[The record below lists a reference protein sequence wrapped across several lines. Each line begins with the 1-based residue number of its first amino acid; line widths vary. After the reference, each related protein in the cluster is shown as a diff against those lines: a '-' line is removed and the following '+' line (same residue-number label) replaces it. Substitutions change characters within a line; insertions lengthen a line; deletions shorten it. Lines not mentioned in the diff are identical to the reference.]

1 MVNRSIR
8 HHIGHLIRISSML
21 MLSTVLFGCDSET
34 QTPAPS
40 STDASPTLTVPA
52 ELVSL
57 QTLTIGPPSIRRMWT
72 YKIQRLVAENKIV
85 KPGDLLVQF
94 DGQDLRTR
102 MLTRQ
107 SELDAAT
114 KELEKLILEDNAR
127 AEDLALDLAEATMN
141 EDKAR
146 RKVEITISSR
156 SEVER
161 RKQEADFAIMQVRK
175 AQAQQRSDEHAQR
188 RIVNQQVQEA
198 RIANLQTRVDEIKD
212 SLNKMTVKSTSD
224 GIVILR
230 KNGDGD
236 KPAVG
241 DTVSMGNT
249 LIEVPSLDNLAI
261 KMEVDESDTNK
272 VNIGQAVTVILNA
285 FPERVFTGTI
295 TSKGQAYRNKSQ
307 RNQKI
312 VFDAWVTL
320 DQMDFDIMRPGMQAS
335 VTIRGSQGAK

>member
-1 MVNRSIR
+1 MVN
-8 HHIGHLIRISSML
+8 HHLRYMFPTAIFAVSLL
-21 MLSTVLFGCDSET
+21 LLGCGAET
-34 QTPAPS
+34 NTPANIATTNS
-40 STDASPTLTVPA
+40 SAQGLTVPA
-52 ELVSL
+52 ELLSL
-57 QTLTIGPPSIRRMWT
+57 QTVTIGPPSIRRMWT
-72 YKIQRLVAENKIV
+72 YKIQRLVPENKIV

-94 DGQDLRTR
+94 DGQELRTR
-102 MLTRQ
+102 MLSRQ
-107 SELDAAT
+107 SELDAAK

-146 RKVEITISSR
+146 RKVEITVSSR

-161 RKQEADFAIMQVRK
+161 RKQAADFAIMQVRK
-175 AQAQQRSDEHAQR
+175 AQAQQRLDEHAQR
-188 RIVNQQVQEA
+188 RIVNQQVQAA

-212 SLNKMTVKSTSD
+212 SLAKMTVKSTSD

-230 KNGDGD
+230 KNGEGD

-249 LIEVPSLDNLAI
+249 LIEVPSLDNLSI

-272 VNIGQAVTVILNA
+272 VSIGQSVEVVLNA

-295 TSKGQAYRNKSQ
+295 SSKGQAYRLSL
-307 RNQKI
+307 I
-312 VFDAWVTL
+312 H
-320 DQMDFDIMRPGMQAS
+320 I
-335 VTIRGSQGAK
+335 

>member
-1 MVNRSIR
+1 MVN
-8 HHIGHLIRISSML
+8 HHLRYMFPTAIFAVSLLLLGCGAETNTSANIATTNSSAQ
-21 MLSTVLFGCDSET
+21 G
-34 QTPAPS
+34 
-40 STDASPTLTVPA
+40 LTVPA
-52 ELVSL
+52 ELLSL
-57 QTLTIGPPSIRRMWT
+57 QTVTIGPPSIRRMWT
-72 YKIQRLVAENKIV
+72 YKIQRLVPENKIV

-94 DGQDLRTR
+94 DGQELRTR
-102 MLTRQ
+102 MLSRQ
-107 SELDAAT
+107 SELDAAK

-146 RKVEITISSR
+146 RKVEITVSSR

-161 RKQEADFAIMQVRK
+161 RKQAADFAIMQVRK
-175 AQAQQRSDEHAQR
+175 AQAQQRLDEHAQR
-188 RIVNQQVQEA
+188 RIVNQQVQAA

-212 SLNKMTVKSTSD
+212 SLAKMTVKSTSD

-230 KNGDGD
+230 KNGEGD

-249 LIEVPSLDNLAI
+249 LIEVPSLDNLSI

-272 VNIGQAVTVILNA
+272 VSIGQSVEVVLNA

-295 TSKGQAYRNKSQ
+295 SSKGQAYRNKSQ

-312 VFDAWVTL
+312 VFDAWITL
-320 DQMDFDIMRPGMQAS
+320 DEMDFDIMRPGMQAS
-335 VTIRGSQGAK
+335 VNIPAQQGAS

>member
-1 MVNRSIR
+1 MVN
-8 HHIGHLIRISSML
+8 HHLRYMFPTAIFAVSLLLLGCGAETNTSANIATTNSSAQ
-21 MLSTVLFGCDSET
+21 G
-34 QTPAPS
+34 
-40 STDASPTLTVPA
+40 LTVPA
-52 ELVSL
+52 ELLSL
-57 QTLTIGPPSIRRMWT
+57 QTVTIGPPSIRRMWT
-72 YKIQRLVAENKIV
+72 YKIQRLVPENKIV

-94 DGQDLRTR
+94 DGQELRTR
-102 MLTRQ
+102 MLSRQ
-107 SELDAAT
+107 SELDAAK

-146 RKVEITISSR
+146 RKVEITVSSR

-161 RKQEADFAIMQVRK
+161 RKQAADFAIMQVRK
-175 AQAQQRSDEHAQR
+175 AQAQQRLDEHAQR
-188 RIVNQQVQEA
+188 RIVNQQVQAA

-212 SLNKMTVKSTSD
+212 SLAKMTVKSTSD

-230 KNGDGD
+230 KNGEGD

-249 LIEVPSLDNLAI
+249 LIEVPSLDNLSI

-272 VNIGQAVTVILNA
+272 VSIGQSVEVVLNA

-295 TSKGQAYRNKSQ
+295 SSKGQAYRNKSQ

-320 DQMDFDIMRPGMQAS
+320 DEMDFDIMRPGMQAS
-335 VTIRGSQGAK
+335 VNIPAQQGAS

>member
-1 MVNRSIR
+1 MVN
-8 HHIGHLIRISSML
+8 HHLRYMFPTAIFAVSLL
-21 MLSTVLFGCDSET
+21 LLGCGAET
-34 QTPAPS
+34 NTPANIATTNS
-40 STDASPTLTVPA
+40 SAQGLTVPA
-52 ELVSL
+52 ELLSL
-57 QTLTIGPPSIRRMWT
+57 QTVTIGPPSIRRMWT
-72 YKIQRLVAENKIV
+72 YKIQRLVPENKIV

-94 DGQDLRTR
+94 DGQELRTR
-102 MLTRQ
+102 MLSRQ
-107 SELDAAT
+107 SELDAAK

-146 RKVEITISSR
+146 RKVEITVSSR

-161 RKQEADFAIMQVRK
+161 RKQAADFAIMQVRK
-175 AQAQQRSDEHAQR
+175 AQAQQRLDEHAQR
-188 RIVNQQVQEA
+188 RIVNQQVQAA

-212 SLNKMTVKSTSD
+212 SLAKMTVKSTSD

-230 KNGDGD
+230 KNGEGD

-249 LIEVPSLDNLAI
+249 LIEVPSLDNLSI

-272 VNIGQAVTVILNA
+272 VSIGQSVEVVLNA

-295 TSKGQAYRNKSQ
+295 SSKGQAYRNKSQ

-312 VFDAWVTL
+312 VFDAWITL
-320 DQMDFDIMRPGMQAS
+320 DEMDFDIMRPGMQAS
-335 VTIRGSQGAK
+335 VNIPAQQGAS

>member
-1 MVNRSIR
+1 MVN
-8 HHIGHLIRISSML
+8 HHLRYMFPTAIFAASLLLLGCGAETNTSANIATTNSSAQ
-21 MLSTVLFGCDSET
+21 G
-34 QTPAPS
+34 
-40 STDASPTLTVPA
+40 LTVPA
-52 ELVSL
+52 ELLSL
-57 QTLTIGPPSIRRMWT
+57 QTVTIGPPSIRRMWT
-72 YKIQRLVAENKIV
+72 YKIQRLVPENKIV

-94 DGQDLRTR
+94 DGQELRTR
-102 MLTRQ
+102 MLSRQ
-107 SELDAAT
+107 SELDAAK

-146 RKVEITISSR
+146 RKVEITVSSR

-161 RKQEADFAIMQVRK
+161 RKQAADFAIMQVRK
-175 AQAQQRSDEHAQR
+175 AQAQQRLDEHAQR
-188 RIVNQQVQEA
+188 RIVNQQVQAA

-212 SLNKMTVKSTSD
+212 SLAKMTVKSTSD

-230 KNGDGD
+230 KNGEGD

-249 LIEVPSLDNLAI
+249 LIEVPSLDNLSI

-272 VNIGQAVTVILNA
+272 VSIGQSVEVVLNA

-295 TSKGQAYRNKSQ
+295 SSKGQAYRNKSQ

-312 VFDAWVTL
+312 VFDAWITL
-320 DQMDFDIMRPGMQAS
+320 DEMDFDIMRPGMQAS
-335 VTIRGSQGAK
+335 VNIPAQQGAS

>member
-1 MVNRSIR
+1 MVN
-8 HHIGHLIRISSML
+8 HHLRYMFPTAIFAVSLL
-21 MLSTVLFGCDSET
+21 LLGCGAET
-34 QTPAPS
+34 NTPANIATTNS
-40 STDASPTLTVPA
+40 SAQGLTVPA
-52 ELVSL
+52 ELLSL
-57 QTLTIGPPSIRRMWT
+57 QTVTIGPPSIRRMWT
-72 YKIQRLVAENKIV
+72 YKIQRLVPENKIV

-94 DGQDLRTR
+94 DGQELRTR
-102 MLTRQ
+102 MLSRQ
-107 SELDAAT
+107 SELDAAK

-146 RKVEITISSR
+146 RKVEITVSSR

-161 RKQEADFAIMQVRK
+161 RKQAADFAIMQVRK
-175 AQAQQRSDEHAQR
+175 AQAQQRLDEHAQR
-188 RIVNQQVQEA
+188 RIVNQQVQAA

-212 SLNKMTVKSTSD
+212 SLAKMTVKSTSD

-230 KNGDGD
+230 KNGEGD

-249 LIEVPSLDNLAI
+249 LIEVPSLDNLSI

-272 VNIGQAVTVILNA
+272 VSIGQSVEVVLNA

-295 TSKGQAYRNKSQ
+295 SSKGQAYRNKSQ

-320 DQMDFDIMRPGMQAS
+320 DEMDFDIMRPGMQAS
-335 VTIRGSQGAK
+335 VNIPAQQGAS

>member
-1 MVNRSIR
+1 MVN
-8 HHIGHLIRISSML
+8 HHLRYMFPTAILAASLFLLGCGDETNTPTNVTSSN
-21 MLSTVLFGCDSET
+21 
-34 QTPAPS
+34 S
-40 STDASPTLTVPA
+40 SAQGLTVPA
-52 ELVSL
+52 ELLSL
-57 QTLTIGPPSIRRMWT
+57 QTVTIGPPSIRRMWT
-72 YKIQRLVAENKIV
+72 YKIQRLVPENKIV

-94 DGQDLRTR
+94 DGQELRTR
-102 MLTRQ
+102 MLSRQ
-107 SELDAAT
+107 SELDAAK

-146 RKVEITISSR
+146 RKVEITVSSR

-161 RKQEADFAIMQVRK
+161 RKQAADFAIMQVRK
-175 AQAQQRSDEHAQR
+175 AQAQQRLDEHAQR
-188 RIVNQQVQEA
+188 RIVNQQVQAA

-212 SLNKMTVKSTSD
+212 SLAKMTVKSTTD

-230 KNGDGD
+230 KNSEGD

-249 LIEVPSLDNLAI
+249 LIEVPSLDNLSI

-272 VNIGQAVTVILNA
+272 VSIGQSVEVVLNA

-295 TSKGQAYRNKSQ
+295 SSKGQAYRNKSQ

-320 DQMDFDIMRPGMQAS
+320 DEMDFDIMRPGMQAS
-335 VTIRGSQGAK
+335 VNIPAQQGAS

>member
-1 MVNRSIR
+1 MVN
-8 HHIGHLIRISSML
+8 HHLRYMFPTAIFAASLLLLGCGAETNTSANIATTHSSAQ
-21 MLSTVLFGCDSET
+21 G
-34 QTPAPS
+34 
-40 STDASPTLTVPA
+40 LTVPA
-52 ELVSL
+52 ELLSL
-57 QTLTIGPPSIRRMWT
+57 QTVTIGPPSIRRMWT
-72 YKIQRLVAENKIV
+72 YKIQRLVPENKIV

-94 DGQDLRTR
+94 DGQELRTR
-102 MLTRQ
+102 MLSRQ
-107 SELDAAT
+107 SELDAAK

-146 RKVEITISSR
+146 RKVEITVSSR

-161 RKQEADFAIMQVRK
+161 RKQAADFAIMQVRK
-175 AQAQQRSDEHAQR
+175 AQAQQRLDEHAQR
-188 RIVNQQVQEA
+188 RIVNQQVQAA

-212 SLNKMTVKSTSD
+212 SLAKMTVKSTSD

-230 KNGDGD
+230 KNGEGD

-249 LIEVPSLDNLAI
+249 LIEVPSLDNLSI

-272 VNIGQAVTVILNA
+272 VSIGQSVEVVLNA

-295 TSKGQAYRNKSQ
+295 SSKGQAYRNKSQ

-312 VFDAWVTL
+312 VFDAWITL
-320 DQMDFDIMRPGMQAS
+320 DEMDFDIMRPGMQAS
-335 VTIRGSQGAK
+335 VNIPAQQGAS

>member
-1 MVNRSIR
+1 MVN
-8 HHIGHLIRISSML
+8 HHLRYMFPTAIFAVSLL
-21 MLSTVLFGCDSET
+21 LLGCGAET
-34 QTPAPS
+34 NTPANIATTHS
-40 STDASPTLTVPA
+40 SAQGLTVPA
-52 ELVSL
+52 ELLSL
-57 QTLTIGPPSIRRMWT
+57 QTVTIGPPSIRRMWT
-72 YKIQRLVAENKIV
+72 YKIQRLVPENKIV

-94 DGQDLRTR
+94 DGQELRTR
-102 MLTRQ
+102 MLSRQ
-107 SELDAAT
+107 SELDAAK

-146 RKVEITISSR
+146 RKVEITVSSR

-161 RKQEADFAIMQVRK
+161 RKQAADFAIMQVRK
-175 AQAQQRSDEHAQR
+175 AQAQQRLDEHAQR
-188 RIVNQQVQEA
+188 RIVNQQVQAA

-212 SLNKMTVKSTSD
+212 SLAKMTVKSTSD

-230 KNGDGD
+230 KNGEGD

-249 LIEVPSLDNLAI
+249 LIEVPSLDNLSI

-272 VNIGQAVTVILNA
+272 VSIGQSVEVVLNA

-295 TSKGQAYRNKSQ
+295 SSKGQAYRNKSQ

-320 DQMDFDIMRPGMQAS
+320 DEMDFDIMRPGMQAS
-335 VTIRGSQGAK
+335 VNIPAQQGAS

>member
-1 MVNRSIR
+1 MIN
-8 HHIGHLIRISSML
+8 HHLRYMFPTAILAASLFLLGCGDETNTPTNVTSSN
-21 MLSTVLFGCDSET
+21 
-34 QTPAPS
+34 S
-40 STDASPTLTVPA
+40 SAQGLTVPA
-52 ELVSL
+52 ELLSL
-57 QTLTIGPPSIRRMWT
+57 QTVTIGPPSIRRMWT
-72 YKIQRLVAENKIV
+72 YKIQRLVPENKIV

-94 DGQDLRTR
+94 DGQELRTR
-102 MLTRQ
+102 MLSRQ
-107 SELDAAT
+107 SELDAAK

-146 RKVEITISSR
+146 RKVEITVSSR

-161 RKQEADFAIMQVRK
+161 RKQAADFAIMQVRK
-175 AQAQQRSDEHAQR
+175 AQAQQRLDEHAQR
-188 RIVNQQVQEA
+188 RIVNQQVQAA

-212 SLNKMTVKSTSD
+212 SLAKMTVKSTTD

-230 KNGDGD
+230 KNSEGD

-249 LIEVPSLDNLAI
+249 LIEVPSLDNLSI

-272 VNIGQAVTVILNA
+272 VSIGQSVEVILNA

-295 TSKGQAYRNKSQ
+295 SSKGQAYRNKSQ

-320 DQMDFDIMRPGMQAS
+320 DEMDFDIMRPGMQAS
-335 VTIRGSQGAK
+335 VNIPAQQGAS

>member
-1 MVNRSIR
+1 MVKN
-8 HHIGHLIRISSML
+8 HLRYMFPTAIFAASLFLLGCGAETNTSANIATTNSSAQ
-21 MLSTVLFGCDSET
+21 G
-34 QTPAPS
+34 
-40 STDASPTLTVPA
+40 LTVPA
-52 ELVSL
+52 ELLSL
-57 QTLTIGPPSIRRMWT
+57 QTVTIGPPSIRRMWT
-72 YKIQRLVAENKIV
+72 YKIQRLVPENKIV

-94 DGQDLRTR
+94 DGQELRTR
-102 MLTRQ
+102 MLSRQ
-107 SELDAAT
+107 SELDAAK

-146 RKVEITISSR
+146 RKVEITVSSR

-161 RKQEADFAIMQVRK
+161 RKQAADFAIMQVRK
-175 AQAQQRSDEHAQR
+175 AQAQQRLDEHAQR
-188 RIVNQQVQEA
+188 RIVNQQVQAA

-212 SLNKMTVKSTSD
+212 SLAKMTVKSTSD

-230 KNGDGD
+230 KNGEGD

-249 LIEVPSLDNLAI
+249 LIEVPSLDNLSI

-272 VNIGQAVTVILNA
+272 VSIGQSVEVVLNA

-295 TSKGQAYRNKSQ
+295 SSKGQAYRNKSQ

-320 DQMDFDIMRPGMQAS
+320 DEMDFDIMRPGMQAS
-335 VTIRGSQGAK
+335 VNIPAQQGAS

>member
-1 MVNRSIR
+1 MIKN
-8 HHIGHLIRISSML
+8 HLRYMFPTAILAASLFLLGCGAETNTPDNVATSNSSAQ
-21 MLSTVLFGCDSET
+21 G
-34 QTPAPS
+34 
-40 STDASPTLTVPA
+40 LTVPA
-52 ELVSL
+52 ELLSL
-57 QTLTIGPPSIRRMWT
+57 QTVTIGPPSIRRMWT
-72 YKIQRLVAENKIV
+72 YKIQRLVPENKIV

-94 DGQDLRTR
+94 DGQELRTR
-102 MLTRQ
+102 MLSRQ
-107 SELDAAT
+107 SELDAAK

-146 RKVEITISSR
+146 RKVEITVSSR

-161 RKQEADFAIMQVRK
+161 RKQAADFAIMQVRK
-175 AQAQQRSDEHAQR
+175 AQAQQRLDEHAQR
-188 RIVNQQVQEA
+188 RIVNQQVQAA

-212 SLNKMTVKSTSD
+212 SLAKMTVKSTSD

-230 KNGDGD
+230 KNGEGD

-249 LIEVPSLDNLAI
+249 LIEVPSLDNLSI

-272 VNIGQAVTVILNA
+272 VSIGQSVEVVLNA

-295 TSKGQAYRNKSQ
+295 SSKGQAYRNKSQ

-320 DQMDFDIMRPGMQAS
+320 DEMDFDIMRPGMQAN
-335 VTIRGSQGAK
+335 VNIPAQQGAS

>member
-1 MVNRSIR
+1 MFPTAIFAAS
-8 HHIGHLIRISSML
+8 
-21 MLSTVLFGCDSET
+21 LFLLGCGAET
-34 QTPAPS
+34 NTPANIATTNS
-40 STDASPTLTVPA
+40 SAQGLTVPA
-52 ELVSL
+52 ELLSL
-57 QTLTIGPPSIRRMWT
+57 QTVTIGPPSIRRMWT
-72 YKIQRLVAENKIV
+72 YKIQRLVPENKIV

-94 DGQDLRTR
+94 DGQELRTR
-102 MLTRQ
+102 MLSRQ
-107 SELDAAT
+107 SELDAAK

-146 RKVEITISSR
+146 RKVEITVSSR

-161 RKQEADFAIMQVRK
+161 RKQAADFAIMQVRK
-175 AQAQQRSDEHAQR
+175 AQAQQRLDEHAQR
-188 RIVNQQVQEA
+188 RIVNQQVQAA

-212 SLNKMTVKSTSD
+212 SLAKMTVKSTSD

-230 KNGDGD
+230 KNGEGD

-249 LIEVPSLDNLAI
+249 LIEVPSLDNLSI

-272 VNIGQAVTVILNA
+272 VSIGQSVEVVLNA

-295 TSKGQAYRNKSQ
+295 SSKGQAYRNKSQ
-307 RNQKI
+307 RNQKV

-320 DQMDFDIMRPGMQAS
+320 DEMDFDIMRPGMQAS
-335 VTIRGSQGAK
+335 VNIPAQQGAS

>member
-1 MVNRSIR
+1 MVNHHLRYMFPTAIFAVSI
-8 HHIGHLIRISSML
+8 LL
-21 MLSTVLFGCDSET
+21 LGCGAET
-34 QTPAPS
+34 NTPANIATTNS
-40 STDASPTLTVPA
+40 SAQGLTVPA
-52 ELVSL
+52 ELLSL
-57 QTLTIGPPSIRRMWT
+57 QTVTIGPPSIRRMWT
-72 YKIQRLVAENKIV
+72 YKIQRLVPENKIV

-94 DGQDLRTR
+94 DGQELRTR
-102 MLTRQ
+102 MLSRQ
-107 SELDAAT
+107 SELDAAK

-146 RKVEITISSR
+146 RKVEITVSSR

-161 RKQEADFAIMQVRK
+161 RKQAADFAIMQVRK
-175 AQAQQRSDEHAQR
+175 AQAQQRLDEHAQR
-188 RIVNQQVQEA
+188 RIVNQQVQAA

-212 SLNKMTVKSTSD
+212 SLAKMTVKSTSD

-230 KNGDGD
+230 KNGEGD

-249 LIEVPSLDNLAI
+249 LIEVPSLDNLSI

-272 VNIGQAVTVILNA
+272 VSIGQSVEVVLNA

-295 TSKGQAYRNKSQ
+295 SSKGQAYRNKSQ

-320 DQMDFDIMRPGMQAS
+320 DEMDFDIMRPGMQAS
-335 VTIRGSQGAK
+335 VNIPAQQGAS

>member
-1 MVNRSIR
+1 MVN
-8 HHIGHLIRISSML
+8 HHLRYMFPTAILAVSL
-21 MLSTVLFGCDSET
+21 LLLGCGAET
-34 QTPAPS
+34 NTPANIATTNS
-40 STDASPTLTVPA
+40 SAQGLTVPA
-52 ELVSL
+52 ELLSL
-57 QTLTIGPPSIRRMWT
+57 QTVTIGPPSIRRMWT
-72 YKIQRLVAENKIV
+72 YKIQRLVPENKIV

-94 DGQDLRTR
+94 DGQELRTR
-102 MLTRQ
+102 MLSRQ
-107 SELDAAT
+107 SELDAAK

-146 RKVEITISSR
+146 RKVEITVSSR

-161 RKQEADFAIMQVRK
+161 RKQAADFAIMQVRK
-175 AQAQQRSDEHAQR
+175 AQAQQRLDEHAQR
-188 RIVNQQVQEA
+188 RIVNQQVQAA

-212 SLNKMTVKSTSD
+212 SLAKMTVKSTSD

-230 KNGDGD
+230 KNGEGD

-249 LIEVPSLDNLAI
+249 LIEVPSLDNLSI

-272 VNIGQAVTVILNA
+272 VSIGQSVEVVLNA

-295 TSKGQAYRNKSQ
+295 SSKGQAYRNKSQ

-320 DQMDFDIMRPGMQAS
+320 DEMDFDIMRPGMQAS
-335 VTIRGSQGAK
+335 VNIPAQQGAS